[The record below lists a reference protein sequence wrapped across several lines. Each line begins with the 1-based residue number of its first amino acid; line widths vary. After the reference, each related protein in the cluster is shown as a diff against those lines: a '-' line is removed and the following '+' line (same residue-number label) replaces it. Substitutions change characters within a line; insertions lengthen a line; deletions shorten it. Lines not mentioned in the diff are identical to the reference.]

1 MGMLEKISQDQERR
15 RERDRRIVA
24 ARESGQSYAAIG
36 REFGLS
42 AGNVKDRIKRYFRE
56 QQKAASDDPFVKLS
70 SRTLKILQREGLM
83 TADRVFRL
91 YRRNEL
97 LCLHGFGTKSL
108 REIEK
113 WFHPLPG

>member
-42 AGNVKDRIKRYFRE
+42 AGNVKDRIKR
-56 QQKAASDDPFVKLS
+56 
-70 SRTLKILQREGLM
+70 
-83 TADRVFRL
+83 
-91 YRRNEL
+91 
-97 LCLHGFGTKSL
+97 
-108 REIEK
+108 
-113 WFHPLPG
+113 